1 MNSKDIELK
10 IRKLPDTL
18 IPQVLEYIDL
28 LISKQTP
35 KKNGKKKF
43 KFDWEG
49 SLSHLKKNFTSI
61 DLQHKVS
68 EWR

>member
-1 MNSKDIELK
+1 MSNKEIESK
-10 IRKLPDTL
+10 IRKLPDSL
-18 IPQVLEYIDL
+18 ITQVLEYIDF
-28 LISKQTP
+28 LISKQAP
-35 KKNGKKKF
+35 QKNGKKKF